1 MWHSTQILA
10 LFWLVVEVTIS
21 WWIWKFLGYQS
32 REEEE
37 FEWFQKKHYYYN
49 ITRAHN
55 IRLDIHTYF

>member
-37 FEWFQKKHYYYN
+37 FELFQKTTTTIILPEL
-49 ITRAHN
+49 ITS
-55 IRLDIHTYF
+55 D